1 MSEQTIAAVIIGTLL
16 TVAGWLIR
24 DWKNNW
30 QNRIVAQDK
39 RLDVHDTKHTEHDL
53 NHAVLAANLENIIT
67 ATSETRTDVKELL
80 RQNGKRS
87 TG

>member
-1 MSEQTIAAVIIGTLL
+1 MSEAATIAIVLGFLG
-16 TVAGWLIR
+16 VFGWLLR

-39 RLDVHDTKHTEHDL
+39 RLDNHDSKHTEHDL
-53 NHAVLAANLENIIT
+53 NHAVLVANLEHIRS
-67 ATSETRTDVKELL
+67 AADETRTDVKELL
-80 RQNGKRS
+80 SQNGNRS